1 MYEDISPQDIQV
13 HKPCMSETQL
23 KRRLIASCGEIQFLD
38 RAKYPPF
45 LVKTPI
51 QGSQE
56 MTEHLAR
63 RFA

>member
-1 MYEDISPQDIQV
+1 M
-13 HKPCMSETQL
+13 QL
-23 KRRLIASCGEIQFLD
+23 MRRLIASRGEIQFLD
-38 RAKYPPF
+38 RAMYPPL

-56 MTEHLAR
+56 MTEKLAR

>member
-1 MYEDISPQDIQV
+1 
-13 HKPCMSETQL
+13 MSTGMTRTQL
-23 KRRLIASCGEIQFLD
+23 KRRLIASRGEIQFLD
-38 RAKYPPF
+38 RAMYPPL

-56 MTEHLAR
+56 MTEKLAR

>member
-1 MYEDISPQDIQV
+1 M
-13 HKPCMSETQL
+13 L
-23 KRRLIASCGEIQFLD
+23 RLIESHGEIQFLD

-45 LVKTPI
+45 VVKTPI

-56 MTEHLAR
+56 MTENLAR

>member
-1 MYEDISPQDIQV
+1 M
-13 HKPCMSETQL
+13 
-23 KRRLIASCGEIQFLD
+23 RRLIASRGEIQFLD

-56 MTEHLAR
+56 MTENLAR